1 MAETLLQIENLHV
14 SFYTVRGIVRAV
26 RGINLD
32 IRQGETVALVGESG
46 CGKSVTAHAITGLLP
61 MPPARIDAGRI
72 VFDGR
77 DILSIPPKEHRAL
90 RGVRISMIFQEPMTS
105 LNPVFKIGDQI
116 ADVFRFHHKLD
127 RKHAWNKAVELLDLV
142 KIPEPEKRAHE
153 YAHQL
158 SGGMRQRVMIAM
170 ALASPE
176 PGLIIA
182 DEPTTALD
190 VTIQAQILHLLAQLQ
205 EKIGVSVLLITHD
218 MGVVA
223 QIAHRATV
231 MYAGRAVEQGSV
243 EQIFTAPR
251 HPYTK
256 GLLNSLPGN
265 PKYRE
270 ARRLEAIPGT
280 VPDLRTLGDG
290 CPFANRCPHP
300 GKKCLTTFPD
310 GFSEGGDHQAWCWY
324 PDGPPEGEAVGADRD
339 SSSTAKE

>member
-1 MAETLLQIENLHV
+1 MSETLLKINDLHV
-14 SFYTVRGIVRAV
+14 SFHTVRGVVRAV
-26 RGINLD
+26 RGIDLE
-32 IRQGETVALVGESG
+32 IRKGETVALVGESG

-61 MPPARIDAGRI
+61 VPPARIERGEI
-72 VFDGR
+72 FFDGR
-77 DILSIPPKEHRAL
+77 DLLQIPPRDHRAL

-105 LNPVFKIGDQI
+105 LNPVFKIGEQI
-116 ADVFRFHHKLD
+116 ADVFRVHHKLD
-127 RKHAWNKAVELLDLV
+127 SKSAWKKAVELLDLV
-142 KIPEPEKRAHE
+142 KIPEPEKRADE

-190 VTIQAQILHLLAQLQ
+190 VTIQAQILHLLSELQ
-205 EKIGVSVLLITHD
+205 KKIGVSILLITHD

-223 QIAHRATV
+223 QVAHRTTV

-243 EQIFTAPR
+243 EQVFTAPR
-251 HPYTK
+251 HPYTR

-265 PKYRE
+265 PKYRG

-290 CPFANRCPHP
+290 CPFVNRCPNR
-300 GKKCLTTFPD
+300 GQRCVTEFPD
-310 GFSEGGDHQAWCWY
+310 SFSEGGDHLAWCWY
-324 PDGPPEGEAVGADRD
+324 PDGPPEPATA
-339 SSSTAKE
+339 SAAAKEQSEHV